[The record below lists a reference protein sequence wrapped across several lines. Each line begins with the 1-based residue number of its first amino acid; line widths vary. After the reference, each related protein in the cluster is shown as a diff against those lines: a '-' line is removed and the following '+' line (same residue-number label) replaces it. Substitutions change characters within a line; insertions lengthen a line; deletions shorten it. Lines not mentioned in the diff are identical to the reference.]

1 MRSARMLL
9 ATAAATAALAV
20 ATPGA
25 HAAGDDWDNEDSSY
39 SKEQDKDSDQ
49 DSSYSKEQDKD
60 SSDDS
65 PRGGIH
71 AGGGALTALS
81 SDDWGSGSDSK
92 QDSETSKDKD
102 QDQDKDKDSGY
113 GKDQDKDS
121 GYDEEKDSGYGKDD
135 GSDERDKPSGGMHTG
150 GGALSAP
157 GVTAGGL
164 AVLGVAA
171 TGVYALRRKK
181 AGEGVA

>member
-60 SSDDS
+60 SSYDS

-71 AGGGALTALS
+71 AGGGALAALS

-92 QDSETSKDKD
+92 QDSETSKDKGQD
-102 QDQDKDKDSGY
+102 QDQDSGN
-113 GKDQDKDS
+113 
-121 GYDEEKDSGYGKDD
+121 DEEKDSGYGKDD

-150 GGALSAP
+150 GGALAAP